1 MKLENFEKVGSLI
14 KRRNYLESLKA
25 LSVPSSRMRIAHL
38 DVAPDVAER
47 LWAEMRGTFDVQIKI
62 IDCELVGLGVS
73 ITEQEA
79 A

>member
-1 MKLENFEKVGSLI
+1 MKLENFEKVGALI

-47 LWAEMRGTFDVQIKI
+47 LWAEMRGTFDIQIQI
-62 IDCELVGLGVS
+62 LDYELAALGV
-73 ITEQEA
+73 ITKQEA